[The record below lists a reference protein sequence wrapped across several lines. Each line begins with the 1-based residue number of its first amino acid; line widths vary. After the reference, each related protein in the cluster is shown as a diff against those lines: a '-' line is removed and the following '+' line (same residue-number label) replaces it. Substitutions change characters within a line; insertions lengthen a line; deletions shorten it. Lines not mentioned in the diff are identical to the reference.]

1 MGGTESVGV
10 IACACTCVHG
20 YNAAAYPCSPTF
32 LPASSHCLPP
42 SPPVSLTFRCF
53 PSLCAHLSACL
64 FTLAAPFVAHHL
76 SLLTHLLAHSP
87 GHLDAKLD
95 APPLPPAHPP
105 RNLLANHR
113 ARTMPNTTG
122 RMGEGTAGKR
132 GVGTGMGTWVSV
144 CVRSW
149 VRERIRSFRS
159 GVRASVRIA
168 ADICSGVSVGKHT
181 GGSWRTCQHAY
192 VGRE

>member
-1 MGGTESVGV
+1 VRACIRAFMCDTRESQVRLWAGQRV
-10 IACACTCVHG
+10 WENLACACTCVHG

-32 LPASSHCLPP
+32 LPASSHCLPL

-105 RNLLANHR
+105 RNLLAHHH
-113 ARTMPNTTG
+113 ARPMPTTTG
-122 RMGEGTAGKR
+122 RDGRRDSGKARR
-132 GVGTGMGTWVSV
+132 GYGHGYLG
-144 CVRSW
+144 
-149 VRERIRSFRS
+149 F
-159 GVRASVRIA
+159 GVRTVLRA
-168 ADICSGVSVGKHT
+168 
-181 GGSWRTCQHAY
+181 
-192 VGRE
+192 